1 MGIFLE
7 RNSLS
12 LVAEFGLDDGEGER
26 NRGSTSHQLSSM
38 MIPVGILKTCAVR
51 QAVPVGILQISA
63 VRQANHVYFD
73 CSSSFF

>member
-7 RNSLS
+7 RSSLS
-12 LVAEFGLDDGEGER
+12 LMAEFGLDDGEGER

-38 MIPVGILKTCAVR
+38 MIPV
-51 QAVPVGILQISA
+51 PVGILQISA